1 MLAPVAE
8 RPSGA
13 LVCAARLPRISLMP
27 CSTRILHQGTC
38 MKMQNT
44 RRPHRQDPALPS
56 MYSLAPLAPAPPSHM
71 KLAAIH
77 VDFCLLAGGCHG
89 VVLVRRFS
97 TPLNGAGG
105 LNPGHARKGSS
116 CAGKAMKRAPI
127 PPPPAVVGGM
137 LSKDEQAGPKMPTS
151 VHTSAS
157 QGSAA
162 RPLSQ
167 PPVLRYATAI
177 DGADKVGISR
187 SNVVCAWPDDP
198 RVYSY
203 ADQNWNAN
211 GLNAATLGSL

>member
-1 MLAPVAE
+1 
-8 RPSGA
+8 
-13 LVCAARLPRISLMP
+13 
-27 CSTRILHQGTC
+27 
-38 MKMQNT
+38 
-44 RRPHRQDPALPS
+44 
-56 MYSLAPLAPAPPSHM
+56 M

-77 VDFCLLAGGCHG
+77 EVFCLLAGGCHG

>member
-1 MLAPVAE
+1 MLAK
-8 RPSGA
+8 
-13 LVCAARLPRISLMP
+13 
-27 CSTRILHQGTC
+27 H
-38 MKMQNT
+38 
-44 RRPHRQDPALPS
+44 
-56 MYSLAPLAPAPPSHM
+56 
-71 KLAAIH
+71 
-77 VDFCLLAGGCHG
+77 
-89 VVLVRRFS
+89 
-97 TPLNGAGG
+97 
-105 LNPGHARKGSS
+105 
-116 CAGKAMKRAPI
+116 
-127 PPPPAVVGGM
+127 
-137 LSKDEQAGPKMPTS
+137 EQAGPKMPTF